1 MGVNDVQS
9 RVFCQRHQ
17 QIGGRADKRPTYH
30 SGVVRVCIVQL
41 KGTTNRVCI
50 MIGTTP
56 EVIKVPKGAVFIR
69 VKKRVTVS
77 DSLRLLMTKEQS

>member
-1 MGVNDVQS
+1 MSTSPKNWRESKQKAYLSLRRCKG
-9 RVFCQRHQ
+9 
-17 QIGGRADKRPTYH
+17 
-30 SGVVRVCIVQL
+30 VQL

>member
-1 MGVNDVQS
+1 M
-9 RVFCQRHQ
+9 
-17 QIGGRADKRPTYH
+17 
-30 SGVVRVCIVQL
+30 QL